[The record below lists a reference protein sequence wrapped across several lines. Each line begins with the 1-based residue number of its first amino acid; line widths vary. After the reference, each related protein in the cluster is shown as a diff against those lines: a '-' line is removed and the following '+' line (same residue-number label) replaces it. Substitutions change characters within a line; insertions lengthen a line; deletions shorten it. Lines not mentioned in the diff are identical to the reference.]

1 MTGELR
7 NLDREGSFNLKEPL
21 SVAVEGV
28 EAVRTASGER

>member
-7 NLDREGSFNLKEPL
+7 NLDREGSFNLKESL